1 MYVATAS
8 PQPKRTAFDGLRGGN
23 VPCVPPPWIRH
34 CCEGELLKDNLIP
47 YTSEYTQLG
56 YVYQVDMEGHDST
69 GWTLGRILAMET
81 CRPN

>member
-1 MYVATAS
+1 MHVQSKPHARRVLYVA
-8 PQPKRTAFDGLRGGN
+8 PIF
-23 VPCVPPPWIRH
+23 
-34 CCEGELLKDNLIP
+34 EGELLKDNLIP